1 MNLVPNV
8 NVVLGSSND
17 RRFLDKSKLAEIFTF
32 TGVPWELDYISA
44 HRNPATLYNHIVSQ
58 KMGSYKIF
66 IAATG
71 MNAAL
76 PGSISAVLYDMV
88 PIPVCQVYGVALPSE
103 EFPNAMDALLAIVR
117 NPPGVPVS
125 CTGIGAVGLT
135 NAAISACQLVAS
147 YNETIGL
154 SLNKYLISNRKPPQL
169 DVLKSEIEKKQ

>member
-1 MNLVPNV
+1 MKMPNV
-8 NVVLGSSND
+8 IVVLGSEND

-32 TGVPWELDYISA
+32 TGVRWKLSYVSA
-44 HRNPATLYNHIVSQ
+44 HRNPFQLSGYVTCNE
-58 KMGSYKIF
+58 MGHHKIF
-66 IAATG
+66 IATAG

-76 PGSISAVLYDMV
+76 PGAISALLYSLD
-88 PIPVCQVYGVALPSE
+88 PIPICHVIGVALPSE
-103 EFPNAMDALLAIVR
+103 EFPDAMDALLAIVR

-147 YNETIGL
+147 YNETVGS
-154 SLNKYLISNRKPPQL
+154 SLNKYLISHSKPPQF